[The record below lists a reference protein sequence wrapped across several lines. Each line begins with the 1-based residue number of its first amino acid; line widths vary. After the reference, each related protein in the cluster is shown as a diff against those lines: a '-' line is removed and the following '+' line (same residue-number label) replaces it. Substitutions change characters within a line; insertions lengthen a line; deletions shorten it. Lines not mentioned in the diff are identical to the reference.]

1 MSRDKATGPLRGV
14 RIVEFAGI
22 GPGPYASMMLSDM
35 GADIVTIARPGQ
47 WKNDPR
53 QFVNRGRRPVEL
65 DLKKKEDVAQAMEL
79 IASAD
84 ALIEGFRPQV
94 MERLGLGPD
103 EALKRNP
110 RLVYGRM
117 TGWGQEGPLAMAAGH
132 DINYIAITGALDS
145 FRSQDGEPVP
155 PLNLVGDYG
164 GGALF
169 LVVGLLAGVVE
180 ARSSGKG
187 QVVDVAMCDGVT
199 NMLTMFHMQKAMGR
213 WTDQAGTN
221 LLDGGAHFYRTYKCA
236 CGNYMSIGAIEPQ
249 FYAELRKL
257 AGLTD
262 PAYDAQV
269 DRAKWPELRKKLE
282 AVFLTK
288 TREEWAKLL
297 EGSRRLRGRHR
308 PAVRS
313 AEAPAS
319 RRAQNLRRARGRRAA
334 GARAALL
341 AHAVAIQH
349 SAGVDTVK
357 VSDILAEWRRSRC
370 APAHDRH
377 CRSEATKQSSARA
390 ARQQNAFLACLPARA
405 GLLRFARNDGKY
417 GSLGR
422 DDMILTE

>member
-1 MSRDKATGPLRGV
+1 MSRDKATGPLSGV

-22 GPGPYASMMLSDM
+22 GPGPYASMLLSDM

-47 WKNDPR
+47 WKNDAR
-53 QFVNRGRRPVEL
+53 NFVNRGRRPVEL
-65 DLKKKEDVAQAMEL
+65 DLKKKEDIATALDL
-79 IASAD
+79 IAAAD

-117 TGWGQEGPLAMAAGH
+117 TGWGQEGPLSQAAGH

-145 FRSQDGEPVP
+145 FRSHDGEPVA

-169 LVVGLLAGVVE
+169 LVVGLLAGLVE

-199 NMLTMFHMQKAMGR
+199 SMLTMFHALKAMGR
-213 WTDQAGTN
+213 WTDEAGAN

-236 CGNYMSIGAIEPQ
+236 CGNYMSVGAIEPQ

-262 PAYDAQV
+262 TAYDAQV
-269 DRAKWPELRKKLE
+269 DRATWPELSKKLA

-288 TREEWAKLL
+288 TRDEWSKLL
-297 EGSRRLRGRHR
+297 EGSDACAAAIVPLF
-308 PAVRS
+308 
-313 AEAPAS
+313 EAPKHPHLAARKTFVEHEGRVQPAPAPRFS
-319 RRAQNLRRARGRRAA
+319 RTPSQ
-334 GARAALL
+334 
-341 AHAVAIQH
+341 IQH
-349 SAGVDTVK
+349 SGGVDIVP
-357 VSDILAEWRRSRC
+357 VSDVLADW
-370 APAHDRH
+370 AGKPALR
-377 CRSEATKQSSARA
+377 ARA
-390 ARQQNAFLACLPARA
+390 
-405 GLLRFARNDGKY
+405 
-417 GSLGR
+417 
-422 DDMILTE
+422 